1 MKADP
6 RRSCIACRAERPKEE
21 LLRFVLSPERELVPD
36 LKGRLPGRGAYI
48 CPTTVCLRRAVER
61 RQFGRAFR
69 QEPLPVTAQQLLELV
84 RGRLDEK
91 IAGAVSLANKAGQVV
106 SGTDAVVA
114 ALKGGDANLLIL
126 SEDCAPATAERL
138 LRAAA
143 KGGVEVLT
151 FFTRER
157 LAALIGKEMRVA
169 VAVRAG
175 GLATILK
182 DDIERHRNF
191 GEGGVLDE
199 QNPGS

>member
-1 MKADP
+1 MKAEP
-6 RRSCIACRAERPKEE
+6 RRSCIACRAERSKEE
-21 LLRFVLSPERELVPD
+21 LLRFVLSPEGELVPD

-48 CPTTVCLRRAVER
+48 CPVAGCLRRAVER

-69 QEPLPVTAQQLLELV
+69 REPLPASPQQLLELV
-84 RGRLDEK
+84 RGRLEEK
-91 IAGAVSLANKAGQVV
+91 IAGAISLANKAGKVV
-106 SGTDAVVA
+106 SGTDAVIA
-114 ALKGGDANLLIL
+114 TLKGGEAELLIL
-126 SEDCAPATAERL
+126 ARDCAPASAERL
-138 LRAAA
+138 LHAAA

-151 FFTRER
+151 FFDRER

-169 VAVRAG
+169 VAVKAG

-191 GEGGVLDE
+191 CEGGVLDE